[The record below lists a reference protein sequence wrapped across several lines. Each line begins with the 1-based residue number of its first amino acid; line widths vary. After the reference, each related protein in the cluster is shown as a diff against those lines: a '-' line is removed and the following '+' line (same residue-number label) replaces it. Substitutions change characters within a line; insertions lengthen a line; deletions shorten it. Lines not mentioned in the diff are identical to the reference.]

1 MKYDITIDMF
11 SHLSVPMIEHMLTNV
26 VEEQTGK
33 KIVKLEPKY
42 IEDKFSGY
50 DVTFVSE
57 KDKEI
62 IHTPKIIDKS
72 FKQLVYK

>member
-11 SHLSVPMIEHMLTNV
+11 SHLSVQMIEHMLTNV

-33 KIVKLEPKY
+33 KVVKLEPKY

-50 DVTFVSE
+50 DITFASE

-62 IHTPKIIDKS
+62 VHAPKIIDKS
-72 FKQLVYK
+72 FKQLVYR